1 MRSRL
6 AGLRYWLRDVAM
18 ALTTMSAWVF
28 ALFAWSLVG
37 AFLAGLWVG
46 LAGRFFHIGLS
57 WVTYYEQPVLRAWPL
72 T

>member
-1 MRSRL
+1 
-6 AGLRYWLRDVAM
+6 
-18 ALTTMSAWVF
+18 MSVWVF
-28 ALFAWSLVG
+28 TLFAWSLVG